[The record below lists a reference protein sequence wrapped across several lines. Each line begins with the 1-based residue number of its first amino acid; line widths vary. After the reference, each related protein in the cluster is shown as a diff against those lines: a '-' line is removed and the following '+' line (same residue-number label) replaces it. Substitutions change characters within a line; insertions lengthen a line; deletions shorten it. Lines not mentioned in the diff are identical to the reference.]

1 MAVTVKRS
9 PLARQIMFLFM
20 AAGGMLLVIAFYNI
34 KPLLPQI
41 TPLASRQAPVRRS
54 PKAQNTKLV
63 VDLSDRQVI
72 LYRHKQEIARY
83 DVAIG
88 QVGWETPIGIF
99 EIHQMKPHPEWQ
111 NPITKE
117 IIPSGDDNPLG
128 DRWIGFYEGEHM
140 SIGFHGT
147 ANESLVGSAVSHG
160 CLRMRNRD
168 IRSLYEQVDLGT
180 RVEVQH

>member
-20 AAGGMLLVIAFYNI
+20 AAGGMLFVTAFYNL

-41 TPLASRQAPVRRS
+41 TRITPSPTIVRS
-54 PKAQNTKLV
+54 AKAKDTKLV
-63 VDLSDRQVI
+63 VDLSDRQVT
-72 LYRHKQEIARY
+72 LYRHDREIARY

-88 QVGWETPIGIF
+88 QAGWETPTGIF
-99 EIHQMKPHPEWQ
+99 EIHQMKLHPEWQ

-117 IIPSGDDNPLG
+117 IIPSGADNPLG

-168 IRSLYEQVDLGT
+168 IRSLYEQVGLGA
-180 RVEVQH
+180 RVAVQE